1 MLAATP
7 PNVEAVRSELDSQIA
22 TQTFFRGGGAP
33 RRAFLL
39 AVVGAVASLTLWGAG
54 ILRAEEKK
62 DIVIGFSQ
70 RRVAGSDWWK
80 TLIAGATS
88 QAEKLG
94 VKIIVVDAGGDTVRQ
109 NSDIQT
115 FITKGVNGVIINPND
130 PRGVSQS
137 LAALKKAKIPFVAVN
152 SNLDPSLAKDAF
164 CYVAEDQV
172 ATGALAG
179 KAIAVEVGKKF
190 KPTDTIKLAII
201 GGYPGDV
208 ISDLRKSGFI
218 KVYED
223 YFKENPGPKTEVL
236 PMRYGNWLPD
246 KALAPVRDIATANP
260 DLKVVYSESDV
271 MIAGIEQGLKQAGI
285 WNDVLVASYDG
296 QMSTIKQMMD
306 NPTGPIRAIASNQPW
321 DQGVTA
327 VDMIVAA
334 IKGDKAACPD
344 GIHYIKT
351 VLVTPENAKD
361 FYRADK
367 SYVQSAP

>member
-1 MLAATP
+1 MK
-7 PNVEAVRSELDSQIA
+7 
-22 TQTFFRGGGAP
+22 
-33 RRAFLL
+33 RACLL
-39 AVVGAVASLTLWGAG
+39 AVMGAVVCLSVFGTASV
-54 ILRAEEKK
+54 RADDKK
-62 DIVIGFSQ
+62 QIVIGFSQ

-94 VKIIVVDAGGDTVRQ
+94 VKIVVVDAGGDTVRQ
-109 NSDIQT
+109 NSDVQT
-115 FITKGVNGVIINPND
+115 LITKGVNGVIINPND

-137 LAALKKAKIPFVAVN
+137 VEALKKAGIPLVVVN

-172 ATGALAG
+172 STGALAG
-179 KAIAVEVGKKF
+179 KAIAEEIGKKY

-208 ISDLRKSGFI
+208 ISDLRKSGFE
-218 KVYED
+218 KAYEE
-223 YFKENPGPKTEVL
+223 YFKDHPGPKTTIL
-236 PMRYGNWLPD
+236 PMRYGHWLPD
-246 KALAPVRDIATANP
+246 QALAPIRDIATANP

-271 MIAGIEQGLKQAGI
+271 MQAGIEQGLKQAGL
-285 WNDVLVASYDG
+285 WNDILEASYDG
-296 QMSTIKQMMD
+296 QMSTIKEMLD
-306 NPTGPIRAIASNQPW
+306 NPNGPIRAIASNQPW

-327 VDMIVAA
+327 MDMIVAA
-334 IKGDKAACPD
+334 VKGDKSACPD

-351 VLVTPENAKD
+351 VLVTPQNAKD
-361 FYRADK
+361 YYRADK